1 MKKII
6 SLLLFIVVVGSCA
19 RSTPKPYSDYKLS
32 SGFSTSSTDSATLD
46 NLEVLCR
53 VWGFVKYHHP
63 VFADSIIDI
72 DSSLFDLLPRVAKAT
87 SKIRNKIL
95 LEWVESLGRFDT
107 DKPYYQQ
114 MLDTMDYEIINEP
127 EWINDKKTLG
137 RKLSRTLTK
146 LRYTPR
152 DSNYYAAL
160 NPWAGN
166 LNFDHEK
173 DYQNFNDCG
182 YRLLSFFRYWN
193 IIEYFFP
200 YKPLMDRSWDTV
212 LREYMPEFINPVRD
226 TYYPLIARLTTELD
240 DSHATTGGVFDW
252 RRDRIDLGVVENKL
266 IVLSSDKFAKPG
278 KKELMPGDE
287 IVEIDGKS
295 LDSIITKISK
305 YLAHSNQARLN
316 YLLGY
321 YAIRSTSPFIMG
333 STKFNSVKIKY
344 MRNSVL
350 KDTTVV
356 LDANKI
362 TPNIKQEPYK
372 LINDS
377 IGYIYAGKF
386 DYKNV
391 NDLIGK
397 LKNTKGIVVDL
408 RCYPSAFLIDP
419 FIHEWI
425 LKDSTP
431 VAIYSFPLVTFPG
444 YFIKR
449 TTYFGAGKPDCYQ
462 GKIVVM
468 VNDQT
473 VSNAEYT
480 TMAFQAGPRTT
491 VIGSQTQGADGNISR
506 VPFLG
511 GQFSNFSGLGVYYP
525 DGGQTQRVGI
535 RIDEIVEPT
544 IEGIKAGRDEVLE
557 RAIEIINE

>member
-252 RRDRIDLGVVENKL
+252 RRDRIDLGVV
-266 IVLSSDKFAKPG
+266 
-278 KKELMPGDE
+278 
-287 IVEIDGKS
+287 
-295 LDSIITKISK
+295 
-305 YLAHSNQARLN
+305 
-316 YLLGY
+316 
-321 YAIRSTSPFIMG
+321 
-333 STKFNSVKIKY
+333 
-344 MRNSVL
+344 
-350 KDTTVV
+350 
-356 LDANKI
+356 
-362 TPNIKQEPYK
+362 
-372 LINDS
+372 
-377 IGYIYAGKF
+377 
-386 DYKNV
+386 
-391 NDLIGK
+391 
-397 LKNTKGIVVDL
+397 
-408 RCYPSAFLIDP
+408 
-419 FIHEWI
+419 
-425 LKDSTP
+425 
-431 VAIYSFPLVTFPG
+431 
-444 YFIKR
+444 
-449 TTYFGAGKPDCYQ
+449 
-462 GKIVVM
+462 
-468 VNDQT
+468 
-473 VSNAEYT
+473 
-480 TMAFQAGPRTT
+480 
-491 VIGSQTQGADGNISR
+491 
-506 VPFLG
+506 
-511 GQFSNFSGLGVYYP
+511 
-525 DGGQTQRVGI
+525 
-535 RIDEIVEPT
+535 
-544 IEGIKAGRDEVLE
+544 
-557 RAIEIINE
+557 